1 MNAQNAMPLWKI
13 IVVLFGFPIISTL
26 FSLLLL
32 NRRVFSWTGLD
43 FFTAFWLVIT
53 FWYMVQIAILAKML
67 KSTGWSW
74 SDIGY
79 SFDCNRTAYFVAGY
93 LLFAFA
99 LLGFIEFS
107 LANVGIDPEKLKALS
122 DLANLTPKSLTQR
135 LVFIFMGLAAGLC
148 EELVYRGFAIT
159 AMKSRGTNQWLA
171 SLVAAIPFVFQHG
184 LKSLDHFW
192 WFFIW
197 AIVFGAIFI
206 TSRRLYIN
214 IILHWL
220 VNLAAVFAILQTLR

>member
-1 MNAQNAMPLWKI
+1 M
-13 IVVLFGFPIISTL
+13 
-26 FSLLLL
+26 
-32 NRRVFSWTGLD
+32 
-43 FFTAFWLVIT
+43 IT
-53 FWYMVQIAILAKML
+53 FWYMVQIAILAKIL

>member
-1 MNAQNAMPLWKI
+1 MNAQNAMPSWKI

-32 NRRVFSWTGLD
+32 NRHVFSWTGLD

-53 FWYMVQIAILAKML
+53 FWYMVQIAILAKIL
-67 KSTGWSW
+67 KSIGWSW

-93 LLFAFA
+93 LLLAFA

-206 TSRRLYIN
+206 TSRRFYIN